1 MRLPKT
7 WNDITISQY
16 IDLLPSAYKGM
27 NEVEKVIHSL
37 SILTEQSKDE
47 VRALSIDQAKE
58 YNSKL
63 SFLNELPSSHYKA
76 TFKLNGVR
84 YRVEPNANKMSAG
97 SYITTMHLFQD
108 LANDPEKIE
117 KNLHIILAQV
127 VQPIKRK
134 GFKWVNYEIDR
145 MKIAEDF
152 YNGLSMEVAY
162 PICVFFCHLSK
173 HLIPIIEDYSTKT
186 LKRTMKELTQME
198 KDLKSGDGL

>member
-1 MRLPKT
+1 MNLPRNWK
-7 WNDITISQY
+7 DITIGQY
-16 IDLLPSAYKGM
+16 INLLPSSYKGM

-47 VRALSIDQAKE
+47 IRKLSIDQAKE
-58 YNSKL
+58 LNSKL
-63 SFLNELPSSHYKA
+63 DFLNELPKEHYKA

-134 GFKWVNYEIDR
+134 WFKWVNYEIDR
-145 MKIAEDF
+145 MQIAEDF

-162 PICVFFCHLSK
+162 PICVFFCNLSK
-173 HLIPIIEDYSTKT
+173 HLTPIIDDYSTRT
-186 LKRTMKELTQME
+186 LNKIQEELTEVQ
-198 KDLKSGDGL
+198 KDLNNGAG

>member
-1 MRLPKT
+1 MKLPKT
-7 WNDITISQY
+7 WNDITIGQY

-37 SILTEQSKDE
+37 SILTEQSKDDI
-47 VRALSIDQAKE
+47 RALSIDQAKE

-76 TFKLNGVR
+76 TFKLNGVK

-162 PICVFFCHLSK
+162 PICVFFCQLSK
-173 HLIPIIEDYSTKT
+173 HLTPIIEDYSTKT
-186 LKRTMKELTQME
+186 LERTMKELTQME

>member
-1 MRLPKT
+1 MKLPKN
-7 WNDITISQY
+7 WKDITLGQY
-16 IDLLPSAYKGM
+16 VDLLPSAFKDM
-27 NEVEKVIHSL
+27 NDIEKIIHSL
-37 SILTEQSKDE
+37 SILTSQRKAKI
-47 VRALSIDQAKE
+47 RGLSIDKTKE
-58 YNSKL
+58 LNKKL
-63 SFLNELPSSHYKA
+63 SFLEEMPTGKPVDK
-76 TFKLNGVR
+76 FKLNGVW

-97 SYITTMHLFQD
+97 SYITTMHIFQD
-108 LANDPEKIE
+108 LDKDPEKIE

-152 YNGLSMEVAY
+152 YNDLSMQVAY

-198 KDLKSGDGL
+198 KDLKSGGGL

>member
-1 MRLPKT
+1 MNLPRNWK
-7 WNDITISQY
+7 DITIGQY
-16 IDLLPSAYKGM
+16 INLLPSSYKGM

-47 VRALSIDQAKE
+47 IRKLSIDQAKE
-58 YNSKL
+58 LNSKL
-63 SFLNELPSSHYKA
+63 DFLNELPKEHYKA

-134 GFKWVNYEIDR
+134 WFKWVNYDIDR
-145 MKIAEDF
+145 MQIAEDF

-162 PICVFFCHLSK
+162 PICVFFCNLSK
-173 HLIPIIEDYSTKT
+173 HLTPIIDDYSTRT
-186 LKRTMKELTQME
+186 LSKIQEELTEVQ
-198 KDLKSGDGL
+198 KDLNNGAG

>member
-1 MRLPKT
+1 
-7 WNDITISQY
+7 
-16 IDLLPSAYKGM
+16 
-27 NEVEKVIHSL
+27 
-37 SILTEQSKDE
+37 
-47 VRALSIDQAKE
+47 
-58 YNSKL
+58 
-63 SFLNELPSSHYKA
+63 
-76 TFKLNGVR
+76 
-84 YRVEPNANKMSAG
+84 
-97 SYITTMHLFQD
+97 MHLFQD